1 MPSETVRRSHFVS
14 VCEERDRLRDLLRH
28 EQRRH
33 AWLQQQV
40 TEHQHT
46 NGGEGSAAD
55 RRLWSAVY
63 APKAV
68 PDAL

>member
-1 MPSETVRRSHFVS
+1 MS
-14 VCEERDRLRDLLRH
+14 DRLRLAQAQRVLDRCDGNLFDAIGKAAFRNVLL
-28 EQRRH
+28 
-33 AWLQQQV
+33 AVLA
-40 TEHQHT
+40 
-46 NGGEGSAAD
+46 EGSAAD